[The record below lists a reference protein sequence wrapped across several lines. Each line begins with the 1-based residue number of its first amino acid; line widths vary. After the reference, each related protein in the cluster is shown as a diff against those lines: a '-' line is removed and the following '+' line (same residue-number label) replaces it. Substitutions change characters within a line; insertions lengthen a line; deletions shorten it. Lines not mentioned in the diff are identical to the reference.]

1 MEFRRRSSVP
11 GNGESSRDDD
21 GAARPDG
28 VARPAGIGVPA
39 ADRGFED
46 EALSFI
52 DSLYGTALKLTRRGA
67 DADDLVQLA
76 AGTCGDDATP
86 SCAAIVNSSAP
97 ENSASP

>member
-1 MEFRRRSSVP
+1 MSPLVFPSSGRPPRIMEFRRRSSVP
-11 GNGESSRDDD
+11 GNGEPSRDDD

-67 DADDLVQLA
+67 A
-76 AGTCGDDATP
+76 APMPG
-86 SCAAIVNSSAP
+86 
-97 ENSASP
+97 